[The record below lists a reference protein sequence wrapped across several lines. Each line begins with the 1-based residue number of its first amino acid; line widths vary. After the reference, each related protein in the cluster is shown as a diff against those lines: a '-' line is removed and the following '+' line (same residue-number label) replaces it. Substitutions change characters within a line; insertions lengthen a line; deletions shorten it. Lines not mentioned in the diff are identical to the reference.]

1 MVVRHEMFNASE
13 RGRDKNLIGV
23 AAVHQLSQSHR
34 KYVFSKLL
42 NYSKL
47 YCILLVK
54 GTNAEYKSVVGFTS
68 ILGSHSRKSAFL
80 LIMTEEVSFLYLAYT
95 GLGWNTGN

>member
-1 MVVRHEMFNASE
+1 MVVRHEMFNTSE
-13 RGRDKNLIGV
+13 RGLDKNLISIV
-23 AAVHQLSQSHR
+23 AVHQLSQSHR

-54 GTNAEYKSVVGFTS
+54 GTNTKYKSAV
-68 ILGSHSRKSAFL
+68 
-80 LIMTEEVSFLYLAYT
+80 
-95 GLGWNTGN
+95 